1 MKTYLTKDTMT
12 KALRLFLKVYYYFWW
27 IPLRYYVL
35 ATLYGKVSPSY
46 QGAHIM
52 MGLDKVNKKPKKDPE
67 YQEFLRQK
75 EITETYYNTLQKLK
89 EQNQ

>member
-1 MKTYLTKDTMT
+1 MTDMLAWFFGWILTLMWIDYTLFKGAVIPTVF
-12 KALRLFLKVYYYFWW
+12 KALFGLAGIVAAVWW
-27 IPLRYYVL
+27 
-35 ATLYGKVSPSY
+35 T
-46 QGAHIM
+46 
-52 MGLDKVNKKPKKDPE
+52 KKETKKETEKDPE

>member
-1 MKTYLTKDTMT
+1 
-12 KALRLFLKVYYYFWW
+12 
-27 IPLRYYVL
+27 
-35 ATLYGKVSPSY
+35 
-46 QGAHIM
+46 M

>member
-1 MKTYLTKDTMT
+1 MT
-12 KALRLFLKVYYYFWW
+12 KALRLFLKVYHYFWW

-52 MGLDKVNKKPKKDPE
+52 MGLDKENKKDKVNKKPKKDPE

-75 EITETYYNTLQKLK
+75 KITETYYNTLQKLK